1 MKTNIGVIF
10 GGRSVEH
17 EISVISALQ
26 TINEI
31 DKEKYK
37 ITPIYITKEGEWFTG
52 SDLLYINNYKNIKTL
67 LKSCV
72 KIFIDQHSNNFSLYR
87 KTFWKRKPI
96 YEFDIVFPILHGTNG
111 EDGSLQGFLE
121 LKNIP
126 YVGSN
131 VLSSAIGMDKVVM
144 KMVLKESG
152 LPIVD
157 YFWFYDK
164 EWHNNKQQITQKA
177 EKIGFPLIIKPSNLG
192 SSVGI
197 STAKNKDELETA
209 IELAGEFSNR
219 ILVEKLVSDLQE
231 INCSVIGDTEK
242 QKASVCEEPLKS
254 GDILSYND
262 KYTSKSGNSKGM
274 SSTKRQIPANITP
287 ELTNEI
293 QELAKQTFKVLNSSG
308 VARIDFLI
316 NKIDSKVYVNEINT
330 IPGSLSFYLWEATN
344 MDFKT
349 LTNELIELALKQSR
363 EKENYMVT
371 YNQNIFSLNTNSLKF
386 GKR

>member
-1 MKTNIGVIF
+1 MKTNVGIIF

-26 TINEI
+26 TINAI
-31 DKEKYK
+31 DKDKYNV
-37 ITPIYITKEGEWFTG
+37 IPIYISKSGTWLTGDVLFEVESYKSEEKIRKECIE
-52 SDLLYINNYKNIKTL
+52 II
-67 LKSCV
+67 
-72 KIFIDQHSNNFSLYR
+72 IDTNSNNFNLYKKSLF
-87 KTFWKRKPI
+87 KLKLI
-96 YEFDIVFPILHGTNG
+96 ASIDIVFPVIHGTNG
-111 EDGSLQGFLE
+111 EDGTLQGFLE

-131 VLSSAIGMDKVVM
+131 VLSSAIGMDKIVM
-144 KMVLKESG
+144 KMVLKENG

-157 YFWFYDK
+157 YVWFYDK
-164 EWHNNKQQITQKA
+164 EWHKNKQTILQEI

-197 STAKNKDELETA
+197 STAKNTEELETA

-219 ILVEKLVSDLQE
+219 ILVEKLVSNLQE
-231 INCSVIGDTEK
+231 INCSVIGNTDN

-254 GDILSYND
+254 GDILSYTD
-262 KYTSKSGNSKGM
+262 KYTSKGNNSKGM

-287 ELTNEI
+287 ELTTQI
-293 QELAKQTFKVLNSSG
+293 QNLAKQTFKVLNGCG

-316 NKIDSKVYVNEINT
+316 NKNDNIVYVNEINS
-330 IPGSLSFYLWEATN
+330 IPGSLSFYLWEATK

-349 LTNELIELALKQSR
+349 LTNELIELALKQKR
-363 EKENYMVT
+363 EKENYMVS
-371 YNQNIFSLNTNSLKF
+371 YNQNIFSINTNSLKL
-386 GKR
+386 GKG

>member
-1 MKTNIGVIF
+1 MKTNVGVIF

-26 TINEI
+26 TINAI
-31 DKEKYK
+31 DPNKFKV
-37 ITPIYITKEGEWFTG
+37 TPIYIDKTGKWFTG
-52 SDLLYINNYKNIKTL
+52 EILLNVDTYKL
-67 LKSCV
+67 EE
-72 KIFIDQHSNNFSLYR
+72 KIRKECIEVVIDTHSNNFNLY
-87 KTFWKRKPI
+87 KKSWKLKLI
-96 YEFDIVFPILHGTNG
+96 ASIDVIFPVIHGTNG
-111 EDGSLQGFLE
+111 EDGTLQGFLE
-121 LKNIP
+121 LKDVP

-131 VLSSAIGMDKVVM
+131 VLSSAIGMDKIVM
-144 KMVLKESG
+144 KMILKESG
-152 LPIVD
+152 LPVVD
-157 YFWFYDK
+157 YLWFYDK
-164 EWHNNKQQITQKA
+164 EWHNNKQKIQQKA
-177 EKIGFPLIIKPSNLG
+177 EEIGFPLIVKPSNLG

-197 STAKNKDELETA
+197 STAKNIDELENA

-231 INCSVIGDTEK
+231 INCSVIGNTDK

-274 SSTKRQIPANITP
+274 SSTKRQIPANITA
-287 ELTNEI
+287 ELTTEI

-316 NKIDSKVYVNEINT
+316 NKTESKVYVNEINA

-344 MDFKT
+344 MDFKA

-363 EKENYMVT
+363 EKENYMVS
-371 YNQNIFSLNTNSLKF
+371 YNQNIFSLNTNSLKL
-386 GKR
+386 GKG